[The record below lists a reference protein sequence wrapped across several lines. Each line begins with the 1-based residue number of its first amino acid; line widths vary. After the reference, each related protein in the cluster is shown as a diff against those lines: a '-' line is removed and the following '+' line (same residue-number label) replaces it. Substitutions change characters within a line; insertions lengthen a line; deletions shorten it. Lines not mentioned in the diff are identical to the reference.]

1 MNLFEQ
7 LKKQKSNKSTSL
19 LGEAIPVYFFLY
31 NDENG
36 AYIQVENDKRK
47 IITPNYLQ
55 YTGEVRNVLKSIQQ
69 INDKSD
75 FIIDWDN
82 PDSRTYLH
90 EHPYLLPSLLH
101 SKRLFNDNK
110 VVIETQTGLGQLV
123 LKVTTRDNNQL
134 QTTIEA
140 QFQGN
145 SFTDYRFI
153 NENHIWIIDT
163 NAIVEIQDVGQ
174 YFSKAYLFESTFA
187 KSDLQKYF
195 SLLYSYLDNIHLQY
209 EDYSLSYSDD
219 KIEAV
224 PLIAFEK
231 IDVDNS
237 LYVRIGQ
244 TLPGTE
250 INFLD
255 EYDLI
260 RFAQINE
267 MEQTIYIKSIEQ
279 QITDSNVSKI
289 RKMADKHIPREGK
302 KKTVEIVQEDDLF
315 IFPEI
320 VAQGFIYKDLPNLM
334 EQFTIVGAEKLK
346 SYKINTTPPKLN
358 MNLSSGIDFLEGDA
372 SLSFGTDSISLFEA
386 IQQYNKNKYILL
398 SDGSHALVNEAYM
411 QKLQRLFKKK
421 NSKVQISFFDLPLI
435 EELIEE
441 KTAVK
446 TFAFAREIFEGFNKL
461 KDEKLKLPKVNAK
474 LRPYQEQGY
483 KWLKYLYEKN
493 LGGCLADDMGL
504 GKTLQTI
511 TLLQHVYQKKNAP
524 SLIVMPKSLIFNWEK
539 EVEKFAPNL
548 SFYTFYGNNRDMTEA
563 LKSNLI
569 FTTYAMLRTSI
580 EVLKEEKFCYVILDE
595 SQNIKNSAT
604 QSSKAVMLLQAKHRL
619 ALSGTPVEN
628 NLAEL
633 YSLFRFLS
641 PAMFGTA
648 DNFNQQYLIPIQKN
662 NDPAATNDLRRKI
675 FPFLLRRLKKDV
687 LTELPDKIEQT
698 LYVEMSEPQAKLYE
712 QRRRYYK
719 EAIEQQVAMKG
730 IQGSQFFVF
739 QAMNELRQIA
749 SIPESH
755 SDGKIESPK
764 LELLIEQ
771 LTDAVSNRHK
781 VLVFANYLDAIE
793 LISEKLSE
801 QQIEHVTMTGST
813 KDRQK
818 VVDQFQNDPN
828 CKVFLLTLKTGGTG
842 LNLTAADMVFIF
854 DPWWNKAAES
864 QAIDRAHR
872 MGQNKKVFSYKIIAK
887 ATIEE
892 KMIQLQEQKSE
903 LFNAII
909 SADSASL
916 KSFSQ
921 DDVDFILGK

>member
-7 LKKQKSNKSTSL
+7 LKKQKHNKTATT
-19 LGEAIPVYFFLY
+19 LGDAVPVFFFLY

-36 AYIQVENDKRK
+36 AYIQVQNEKRK
-47 IITPNYLQ
+47 VITPNYLQ

-69 INDKSD
+69 ITDKSD

-82 PDSRTYLH
+82 PDGRTYLH

-101 SKRLFNDNK
+101 SNKLYNDNK
-110 VVIETQTGLGQLV
+110 EVVGTKTGLGQLV
-123 LKVTTRDNNQL
+123 LKITPKAEKHL
-134 QTTIEA
+134 QTTIEVHVEGET
-140 QFQGN
+140 F
-145 SFTDYRFI
+145 SDYRFI
-153 NENHIWIIDT
+153 NENHVWLIPANTIL
-163 NAIVEIQDVGQ
+163 EIQDVGQ
-174 YFSKAYLFESTFA
+174 CFSKTPLFESIIL
-187 KSDLQKYF
+187 KEDLQKYL
-195 SLLYSYLDNIHLQY
+195 SLLYSYLHNVQLQF
-209 EDYSLSYSDD
+209 EDYSLSYSED

-224 PLIAFEK
+224 PLLAFEK

-237 LYVRIGQ
+237 LYVRVGQ

-267 MEQTIYIKSIEQ
+267 MEQTIYIKNIEQ
-279 QITDSNVSKI
+279 QISESNVSRI

-302 KKTVEIVQEDDLF
+302 KKTMEVVQEDDLF
-315 IFPEI
+315 ILPEV
-320 VAQGFIYKDLPNLM
+320 VAQGFIYKDLPQLM
-334 EQFTIVGAEKLK
+334 EKFVIVGAEKLK
-346 SYKINTTPPKLN
+346 SYKINTTPPKLK
-358 MNLSSGIDFLEGDA
+358 MNLASGIDFLEGDA
-372 SLSFGTDSISLFEA
+372 SLSFGTESISLFDA

-398 SDGSHALVNEAYM
+398 SNGTHALVNDAYM

-421 NSKVQISFFDLPLI
+421 SSKVQISFFDLPLI

-441 KTAVK
+441 KTSVK
-446 TFAFAREIFEGFNKL
+446 TFAFARDIFEGFNKL

-474 LRPYQEQGY
+474 LRPYQEQGF

-511 TLLQHVYQKKNAP
+511 TLLQYVYQKKNTP
-524 SLIVMPKSLIFNWEK
+524 SLIIMPKSLIFNWEK

-548 SFYTFYGNNRDMTEA
+548 SFYTYYGNNRDIAEA
-563 LKSNLI
+563 RKSNLI
-569 FTTYAMLRTSI
+569 FTTYAMMRSAI
-580 EVLKEEKFCYVILDE
+580 EELKEEKFCYVILDE
-595 SQNIKNSAT
+595 SQNIKNIST
-604 QSSKAVMLLQAKHRL
+604 QASKAVMLLQSQHRL

-628 NLAEL
+628 NLSEL

-648 DNFNQQYLIPIQKN
+648 DNFNQQYLNPIQKN
-662 NDPAATNDLRRKI
+662 NDMNATNDLRRKI

-698 LYVEMSEPQAKLYE
+698 LYVEMSDAQAKLYG

-771 LTDAVSNRHK
+771 LADAVSNRHK

-793 LISEKLSE
+793 LISEKLGE
-801 QQIEHVTMTGST
+801 QQIDHVTMTGST

-854 DPWWNKAAES
+854 DPWWNKAAEN

-872 MGQNKKVFSYKIIAK
+872 MGQSKKVFSYKIIAK

-892 KMIQLQEQKSE
+892 KMIQLQEKKSE

-909 SADSASL
+909 STDSTSL

>member
-19 LGEAIPVYFFLY
+19 LGEAVPVYFFLY

-90 EHPYLLPSLLH
+90 EHPYLLSSLLH

-110 VVIETQTGLGQLV
+110 VVIETQTGVGQLV

-140 QFQGN
+140 QFQDN

-163 NAIVEIQDVGQ
+163 NVIVEIQDVGQ
-174 YFSKAYLFESTFA
+174 YFSKTSLFESTLA

-195 SLLYSYLDNIHLQY
+195 SLLYSYLDNIHLHY

-244 TLPGTE
+244 TLPGTDV
-250 INFLD
+250 NFLD

-267 MEQTIYIKSIEQ
+267 MEQTIYIKNIEQ

-372 SLSFGTDSISLFEA
+372 SLSFGTDTISLFEA

-398 SDGSHALVNEAYM
+398 SNGSHALVNEAYM

-446 TFAFAREIFEGFNKL
+446 TFAFARDIFEGFNKL

-604 QSSKAVMLLQAKHRL
+604 QASKAVMLLQAKHRL

-648 DNFNQQYLIPIQKN
+648 ENFNQQYLIPIQKN

-854 DPWWNKAAES
+854 DPWWNKAAEN

-872 MGQNKKVFSYKIIAK
+872 MGQSKKVFSYKIIAK